1 MYLLNRLN
9 FFKRKREQVRLSWA
23 AVEREVRADGSVH
36 ENVQA
41 GRILETSRLR
51 EADEHVQQ
59 ESLERQSY
67 CHAKHY
73 EAARARERD
82 AQLVHE
88 AACARERDA
97 WAAYY
102 QPLSKRART
111 IAPLVDSSPVP
122 EVAPEVVTADA
133 GTPGPEAVQAADEV
147 VTVVNQPE
155 GFDAYDALLCMVD
168 EEELSKVLLGS
179 ADKGDVGDLLPKHVE
194 TAAATVEELP
204 KVYGPKFLPKVYG
217 PKFLLG
223 SADEGCVGD
232 SLPVDV
238 ETAASLL
245 PATVDA
251 IADDEQVCRD
261 TFLRAR
267 EATIQKLAGRH
278 DERMRNECRRK
289 DECKKIE
296 AIEYILF
303 CLESGA
309 LGQTD
314 RRLSAYRVVVEE
326 CNVTCFSIP
335 GALWPIH
342 MTGEIWKRQW
352 QNRAIPWSQFSY
364 MVTGENLLVQGWSKD
379 IYILP
384 HFRNIIIEHLKKHSM
399 NLHLDLFRNRDLP
412 VGKAHHA
419 LGCTP
424 YLDQSFTVLFKFLAL
439 MLSLNRLEFE
449 TISSS

>member
-1 MYLLNRLN
+1 
-9 FFKRKREQVRLSWA
+9 
-23 AVEREVRADGSVH
+23 
-36 ENVQA
+36 
-41 GRILETSRLR
+41 
-51 EADEHVQQ
+51 
-59 ESLERQSY
+59 
-67 CHAKHY
+67 
-73 EAARARERD
+73 
-82 AQLVHE
+82 
-88 AACARERDA
+88 
-97 WAAYY
+97 
-102 QPLSKRART
+102 
-111 IAPLVDSSPVP
+111 
-122 EVAPEVVTADA
+122 
-133 GTPGPEAVQAADEV
+133 
-147 VTVVNQPE
+147 
-155 GFDAYDALLCMVD
+155 
-168 EEELSKVLLGS
+168 
-179 ADKGDVGDLLPKHVE
+179 
-194 TAAATVEELP
+194 
-204 KVYGPKFLPKVYG
+204 LPKVYG

-384 HFRNIIIEHLKKHSM
+384 HFRNIIIKHLEKHSM
-399 NLHLDLFRNRDLP
+399 NLHLDLFRCRDLP